1 MATIFANAAF
11 VSAAW
16 HCFFCSNEPSLI
28 VFFCKV
34 SRGQNGLC
42 EKTVFSLCLL
52 ILRFFTFTY
61 TFAKHAKQGKQVGH
75 MTPWS
80 PMTGL
85 DVVQISFKRR
95 FRCRSDHVGFP
106 RDKFTVKMQ
115 TFRELRLNKV
125 LFSHFGLLIAVLKR
139 ECFGNPC
146 GGRGVSPHL
155 NASSQHIYLSLLQVV
170 SVFKFHTFDLDVVS
184 SFRMLSPLNGIPSK
198 QLKPRKIG
206 AAVRQIMNLSSAELS
221 HFNSASIFKS
231 QSLEVPRYE
240 FCAI

>member
-1 MATIFANAAF
+1 
-11 VSAAW
+11 
-16 HCFFCSNEPSLI
+16 
-28 VFFCKV
+28 
-34 SRGQNGLC
+34 
-42 EKTVFSLCLL
+42 
-52 ILRFFTFTY
+52 
-61 TFAKHAKQGKQVGH
+61 

-85 DVVQISFKRR
+85 DVVQISFKCR

-170 SVFKFHTFDLDVVS
+170 SVYKFQTFDLDVVS

-206 AAVRQIMNLSSAELS
+206 AAVRRIMNLS
-221 HFNSASIFKS
+221 
-231 QSLEVPRYE
+231 
-240 FCAI
+240 

>member
-1 MATIFANAAF
+1 MGLT
-11 VSAAW
+11 
-16 HCFFCSNEPSLI
+16 CSYGVLHTGNLTWRLKSSSLTRFEI
-28 VFFCKV
+28 NCERNM
-34 SRGQNGLC
+34 RGVTLSPAISKWQQSLNNFL
-42 EKTVFSLCLL
+42 FSNL
-52 ILRFFTFTY
+52 
-61 TFAKHAKQGKQVGH
+61 V
-75 MTPWS
+75 
-80 PMTGL
+80 
-85 DVVQISFKRR
+85 
-95 FRCRSDHVGFP
+95 
-106 RDKFTVKMQ
+106 
-115 TFRELRLNKV
+115 V
-125 LFSHFGLLIAVLKR
+125 LFAGSKR

-206 AAVRQIMNLSSAELS
+206 AAVRQIMNLSSVELS